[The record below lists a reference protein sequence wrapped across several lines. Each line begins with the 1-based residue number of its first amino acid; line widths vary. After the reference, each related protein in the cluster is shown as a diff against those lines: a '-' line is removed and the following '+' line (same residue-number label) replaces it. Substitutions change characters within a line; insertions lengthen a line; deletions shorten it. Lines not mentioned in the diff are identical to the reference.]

1 MLIIRSLEVTH
12 IWWLLRL
19 SRFGSATSVPATWS
33 FLCIGLEKDLSLSYK
48 DTGYGLVTSD
58 YLSPSLEAPLPN
70 TVTLE
75 VRASYT
81 NWGNRVQSAIA
92 GKLVGDWSLSSCDAS
107 SREHSSERKGLVQ
120 DGTANHG
127 GVQRLRG
134 PRDRAQSEDR

>member
-1 MLIIRSLEVTH
+1 MGRPPLCQ
-12 IWWLLRL
+12 
-19 SRFGSATSVPATWS
+19 AATWS

-48 DTGYGLVTSD
+48 DTGYGLVMLVTSD
-58 YLSPSLEAPLPN
+58 DLSPSLEAPLPN

-92 GKLVGDWSLSSCDAS
+92 GKLAGDWSPSTCDAR
-107 SREHSSERKGLVQ
+107 SRERSSERKGLVQ
-120 DGTANHG
+120 EGTANHG